1 METQTSKWK
10 FNTLKKTGYGHL
22 NKGGLIYQVQNKHLR
37 HFRVFVTLNGWLWR
51 QNTGSS
57 ALKRQVVGVQRAPLP
72 VGGGSHVGRRVD
84 CTDGVTG
91 ADQEVCQPLGDT
103 GGGVALPLL
112 KAVAAGREDEKN
124 RGNIRTRGRFLIVLF
139 FLNHFLLLW
148 RNSCYLFTPPT
159 PTTPLC
165 GRFSIMP
172 RNGLVISPGGNQPSS
187 SGRALSCSVDELG
200 VKCLIHRWRREGK
213 EGEREVR
220 PNSFTVIAH
229 DTLVNTA
236 TAVLEC

>member
-1 METQTSKWK
+1 MTSEHRLFCSKEAGIWG
-10 FNTLKKTGYGHL
+10 TACSASRRRWIPRWSARRLYRWCYWSGPGSLPTS
-22 NKGGLIYQVQNKHLR
+22 
-37 HFRVFVTLNGWLWR
+37 GWHRWR
-51 QNTGSS
+51 CCTSS
-57 ALKRQVVGVQRAPLP
+57 SQ
-72 VGGGSHVGRRVD
+72 GGG
-84 CTDGVTG
+84 C
-91 ADQEVCQPLGDT
+91 
-103 GGGVALPLL
+103 
-112 KAVAAGREDEKN
+112 
-124 RGNIRTRGRFLIVLF
+124 RTRGREEPRKHKDKRPFFIVLF

-200 VKCLIHRWRREGK
+200 VKCLNHRWRREGK
-213 EGEREVR
+213 EGGVREGGGEREVR